1 MEPLELYP
9 SQLASVGQLIGSCIL
24 AAICALILLNAEE
37 PGIIV
42 ILMLLGAGWLGL
54 VSLQNLFARSP
65 ALVADA
71 QGIRWSGGLL
81 PWGALAGYEVTHGGI
96 PLRLKIHFHLQSG
109 PNQTIDL
116 QELSLPPQ
124 AALSELVR
132 RVEHYRPDLKG
143 KG

>member
-1 MEPLELYP
+1 M
-9 SQLASVGQLIGSCIL
+9 GSLIL
-24 AAICALILLNAEE
+24 ATVCALILLNAAE
-37 PGIIV
+37 PGVIV
-42 ILMLLGAGWLGL
+42 VLMLIGAGWMGW

-65 ALVADA
+65 TLVADA

-81 PWGALAGYEVTHGGI
+81 PWGALAGYEVTQGGI
-96 PLRLKIHFHLQSG
+96 PLRLKIHFSLQSG

-116 QELSLPPQ
+116 HELSLPPQ
-124 AALSELVR
+124 AALNELVR